1 MSVQDSF
8 IFFVGAVI
16 TLVCFC
22 VFFRKELL
30 TQTSSTTGSANTLV

>member
-22 VFFRKELL
+22 VFFSQGA
-30 TQTSSTTGSANTLV
+30 TNTDLIYHWLG